1 MYCEATLYMLSIYK
15 ETKNT
20 NVLKDFF
27 AQLAQIDR
35 LDIFP
40 IINAISSPEKELDQL
55 IRDSI
60 HLKPWMYKISV
71 EDIRNVIVFILWKDY
86 KIMCTVEDYIPDNLD
101 INYLKGPSNGFTDNL
116 IDLLQSCFYVKQIY
130 HMKKFTISKEWDRF
144 IPWIHA
150 QYNRYGLKKSVYEL
164 CLLIIPLHQ
173 SF

>member
-1 MYCEATLYMLSIYK
+1 MYYEATVYMMSIYK

-27 AQLAQIDR
+27 AQLAQMDQ

-40 IINAISSPEKELDQL
+40 IINAISAPEKGLDQL

-60 HLKPWMYKISV
+60 HFKPWMCKISL
-71 EDIRNVIVFILWKDY
+71 EDIRNVIVFILWRDY
-86 KIMCTVEDYIPDNLD
+86 KIMCTVEDYIPDNED

-130 HMKKFTISKEWDRF
+130 HIKKLTIPNEWDRF
-144 IPWIHA
+144 MPWLYAH
-150 QYNRYGLKKSVYEL
+150 YNAHGLKKTVYSL
-164 CLLIIPLHQ
+164 CKLIIPLRQ
-173 SF
+173 TF